1 MTVYPDHAAARVAVA
16 AIIAALVARRRSGK
30 GTKITVAQLETVFV
44 QLGTDYLRESLEAG
58 TMVARG
64 NVGQFDA
71 PAGAY
76 RCHGEDAYCVVA
88 VDGDTDWINL
98 ATAIGRDDLAH
109 RADLSTADGRV
120 AHREELDR
128 AVEEWTTPLEPHD
141 AAAQLQAAGVAAGAA
156 AHVKDLLDDPQL
168 AHRHALAR
176 LPQPGWDEPL
186 TVEAGIALFDAIAPP
201 LLNPAPVMAQDTRSV
216 CQTILKLSEAES
228 EQLAEEGVLE
238 LAEEPQA

>member
-1 MTVYPDHAAARVAVA
+1 M
-16 AIIAALVARRRSGK
+16 
-30 GTKITVAQLETVFV
+30 ETVFV
-44 QLGTDYLRESLEAG
+44 QLSTDYLRESLQPE
-58 TMVARG
+58 TMIARG

-71 PAGAY
+71 PTGVY
-76 RCHGEDAYCVVA
+76 RCNGDDAYCVVT

-186 TVEAGIALFDAIAPP
+186 TVETGIALFDAIPP
-201 LLNPAPVMAQDTRSV
+201 PALNPAPVMAQHTHWV
-216 CQTILKLSEAES
+216 CQTILGLSDSDVDKLAD
-228 EQLAEEGVLE
+228 EGVLA
-238 LAEEPQA
+238 LAEGPKA